1 MKWNNNVNGKWL
13 ASGSNDNKCSVW
25 ELRQNQPLYEFT
37 ESLSAVK
44 ALAFCPWN
52 HNLLATGGGSG
63 DRKIRMYNV
72 GIGGII
78 NEIDTESQV
87 CSLIWNPF
95 EKELLSSHGFSKN
108 QLSIWKYPSLQR
120 THDLTG
126 HTSRVLHTTLSPN
139 GQIVCSAAAD
149 ETLRFWKV
157 FDDTTKGKGR
167 DGSEGMNKGITN
179 KSNSLNL
186 RIR

>member
-1 MKWNNNVNGKWL
+1 MG
-13 ASGSNDNKCSVW
+13 
-25 ELRQNQPLYEFT
+25 
-37 ESLSAVK
+37 
-44 ALAFCPWN
+44 
-52 HNLLATGGGSG
+52 
-63 DRKIRMYNV
+63 
-72 GIGGII
+72 
-78 NEIDTESQV
+78 EIDSESQV

-108 QLSIWKYPSLQR
+108 QLSVWKYPSLQR

-157 FDDTTKGKGR
+157 FDDTSKNDDSAAEAYSLQGAHASK
-167 DGSEGMNKGITN
+167 
-179 KSNSLNL
+179 NSRKLNL